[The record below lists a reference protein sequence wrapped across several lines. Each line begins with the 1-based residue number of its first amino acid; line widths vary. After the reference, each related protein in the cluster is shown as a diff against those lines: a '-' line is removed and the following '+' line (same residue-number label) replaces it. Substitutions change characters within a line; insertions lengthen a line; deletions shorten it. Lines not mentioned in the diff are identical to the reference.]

1 MTQRG
6 LPVPAEG
13 RTLASICVTDLCK

>member
-1 MTQRG
+1 MKERG
-6 LPVPAEG
+6 LAVPPAG

>member
-1 MTQRG
+1 MQERG

-13 RTLASICVTDLCK
+13 RSLASICVTDLCK